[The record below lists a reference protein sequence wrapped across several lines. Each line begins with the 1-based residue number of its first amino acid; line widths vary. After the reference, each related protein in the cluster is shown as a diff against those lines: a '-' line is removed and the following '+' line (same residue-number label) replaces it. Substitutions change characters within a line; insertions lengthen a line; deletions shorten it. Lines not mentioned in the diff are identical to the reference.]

1 MTCQHGWQ
9 KTIVSIDKFNKT
21 IGNIVCW
28 ITIPLILGMVYE
40 VLARKLF
47 LAPTIWAYDMS
58 RFLYGALFMLG
69 AGYALSKGVH
79 IRADFLYRNFKTKT
93 QGKIDFWLYL
103 LFYFPGLI
111 VFLYMTTIFVQESI
125 MRNERGMDTT
135 WMPYMWPI
143 KSCLWFGIIFLLI
156 QGVSEL
162 FKSYYAMTKGRW
174 PWTRMISHLIDPAIL
189 GFILIG
195 VMLFAIFIGFPIS
208 FTLIFLGFVFGYL
221 GFGKLVFYLMTLQFS
236 MVMTEQ
242 TLAAVPLF
250 VFMGIMMEQA
260 GLMERL
266 FSAFQMMLAK
276 VRGSLYYAVLF
287 VSVIFAAATGI
298 VGASVTILGIM
309 AAKSM
314 NKSGYDVKLAAG
326 TITAGGT
333 LGILIPPSI
342 MLVVMGPIMEIPVT
356 DLFAAAILPGIL
368 LACLYAAYTT
378 VRCIINPKLGP
389 TVPEELRAKSMK
401 DVWIEN
407 FFLD

>member
-1 MTCQHGWQ
+1 MTDKPTNLDVSDEMIAERRGGLGKMPDDMPTWMA
-9 KTIVSIDKFNKT
+9 KTIVSIDRFNKI

-143 KSCLWFGIIFLLI
+143 KSCLWFGIIFLLV

-162 FKSYYAMTKGRW
+162 FKSYYAMTKGKW
-174 PWTRMISHLIDPAIL
+174 P
-189 GFILIG
+189 G
-195 VMLFAIFIGFPIS
+195 
-208 FTLIFLGFVFGYL
+208 
-221 GFGKLVFYLMTLQFS
+221 Q
-236 MVMTEQ
+236 
-242 TLAAVPLF
+242 
-250 VFMGIMMEQA
+250 
-260 GLMERL
+260 
-266 FSAFQMMLAK
+266 
-276 VRGSLYYAVLF
+276 
-287 VSVIFAAATGI
+287 
-298 VGASVTILGIM
+298 
-309 AAKSM
+309 
-314 NKSGYDVKLAAG
+314 
-326 TITAGGT
+326 
-333 LGILIPPSI
+333 
-342 MLVVMGPIMEIPVT
+342 
-356 DLFAAAILPGIL
+356 
-368 LACLYAAYTT
+368 
-378 VRCIINPKLGP
+378 
-389 TVPEELRAKSMK
+389 
-401 DVWIEN
+401 
-407 FFLD
+407 

>member
-1 MTCQHGWQ
+1 MTDKPTNLDISDEMIAERRGGSGKMPDDMPTWMA
-9 KTIVSIDKFNKT
+9 KSIVSIDRFNKI

-69 AGYALSKGVH
+69 AGYALPKGVH

-143 KSCLWFGIIFLLI
+143 KSCLWFGIIFLLV

-174 PWTRMISHLIDPAIL
+174 P
-189 GFILIG
+189 G
-195 VMLFAIFIGFPIS
+195 
-208 FTLIFLGFVFGYL
+208 
-221 GFGKLVFYLMTLQFS
+221 Q
-236 MVMTEQ
+236 E
-242 TLAAVPLF
+242 
-250 VFMGIMMEQA
+250 
-260 GLMERL
+260 
-266 FSAFQMMLAK
+266 
-276 VRGSLYYAVLF
+276 
-287 VSVIFAAATGI
+287 
-298 VGASVTILGIM
+298 
-309 AAKSM
+309 
-314 NKSGYDVKLAAG
+314 
-326 TITAGGT
+326 
-333 LGILIPPSI
+333 
-342 MLVVMGPIMEIPVT
+342 
-356 DLFAAAILPGIL
+356 
-368 LACLYAAYTT
+368 
-378 VRCIINPKLGP
+378 
-389 TVPEELRAKSMK
+389 
-401 DVWIEN
+401 
-407 FFLD
+407 

>member
-1 MTCQHGWQ
+1 MTDKPTNLDVSDEMIAERRGGSGKMPDDMPTWMA
-9 KTIVSIDKFNKT
+9 KAIVSIDKFNKT

-143 KSCLWFGIIFLLI
+143 KSCLWFGIIFLLV

-174 PWTRMISHLIDPAIL
+174 P
-189 GFILIG
+189 G
-195 VMLFAIFIGFPIS
+195 
-208 FTLIFLGFVFGYL
+208 
-221 GFGKLVFYLMTLQFS
+221 Q
-236 MVMTEQ
+236 E
-242 TLAAVPLF
+242 
-250 VFMGIMMEQA
+250 
-260 GLMERL
+260 
-266 FSAFQMMLAK
+266 
-276 VRGSLYYAVLF
+276 
-287 VSVIFAAATGI
+287 
-298 VGASVTILGIM
+298 
-309 AAKSM
+309 
-314 NKSGYDVKLAAG
+314 
-326 TITAGGT
+326 
-333 LGILIPPSI
+333 
-342 MLVVMGPIMEIPVT
+342 
-356 DLFAAAILPGIL
+356 
-368 LACLYAAYTT
+368 
-378 VRCIINPKLGP
+378 
-389 TVPEELRAKSMK
+389 
-401 DVWIEN
+401 
-407 FFLD
+407 